1 MNNNLKVVLGTVA
14 GIMIGSLTVV
24 GANQAIQALQNTE
37 IKISLNGQIQEF
49 KDETTGETQYPITY
63 HDRTYLPLRN
73 VAQLSGLSVDYDN
86 DSKTAILTGEEP
98 IDFQYIEKY
107 YVDNNGRIKIVG
119 DGYTDL
125 EKFDRNYKYYLDKTG
140 SLLTIDASSYDMPNN
155 KITYNLTGFYGNVKS
170 CLAIRRKIEM
180 GNLQDILIVAL
191 NDSGRVFVL
200 APSSN
205 SFVLL
210 DFGSESYGERFIE
223 KIGMSHKTISEY
235 LFASET
241 YDDVMLRN
249 MDSPT
254 VYLKDEYGNL
264 ILLNTCRNNEK
275 EFLREDNELSIVVVN
290 NDEPLYFSIVN
301 NVKPA
306 TKFSIRNIVF
316 KNEEVKSNE
325 IQKIEYWFDNETPKE
340 ISREDSIPEVYL
352 SSPYNTL
359 NIKIKYNDK
368 DYQFSYK
375 INPKSFETAGFVED
389 CIKDGEYYKC
399 KINGVEYTG
408 ISREVNKNS
417 FVFLVEMNYNYI
429 PLGITEGSDVD
440 LGRKV
445 TKITE
450 DSIELTDDRGK
461 VTIYKKDELYTR
473 CSIMNY
479 FEVDNNNNFIKNQM
493 SFSRNHPSFTL
504 QVGDTITAEIPG
516 LGLLNIIRKVEK
528 VSEQPFFTYNEN
540 AEILVSEPDIL
551 YEDSEINFNLTNY
564 LKDNEKLII
573 KCTCEGKSIEI
584 YNNHYDKKKYVLYA
598 NQISKAFNKSYSALN
613 GKEAKIEALIC
624 DNDGKVVNNYS
635 FSTYIGKEEPIEIT
649 TNFGSIK
656 DNNSKIIISFN
667 REIKEYE
674 EVEINFL
681 LKTSSDGGGRWGR
694 SKPELKR
701 LSNGNIEIDVA
712 ELKQNTFDILNDKD
726 IFNLVKEGNEVKA
739 YNILDT
745 NSKDYVINLN
755 EVEISIEVKVMQWR
769 HFGMSSRAGN
779 SMGSINLVNKFSLM
793 EFFEGEK

>member
-584 YNNHYDKKKYVLYA
+584 YNNHYDKKNMCYMLIKSQKHLINHIVL
-598 NQISKAFNKSYSALN
+598 
-613 GKEAKIEALIC
+613 
-624 DNDGKVVNNYS
+624 
-635 FSTYIGKEEPIEIT
+635 
-649 TNFGSIK
+649 
-656 DNNSKIIISFN
+656 
-667 REIKEYE
+667 
-674 EVEINFL
+674 
-681 LKTSSDGGGRWGR
+681 
-694 SKPELKR
+694 
-701 LSNGNIEIDVA
+701 
-712 ELKQNTFDILNDKD
+712 
-726 IFNLVKEGNEVKA
+726 
-739 YNILDT
+739 
-745 NSKDYVINLN
+745 
-755 EVEISIEVKVMQWR
+755 
-769 HFGMSSRAGN
+769 
-779 SMGSINLVNKFSLM
+779 
-793 EFFEGEK
+793 